1 MGIIAIDLKSTSL
14 TSAALGQTGKIL
26 DMENVNIKGLKGS
39 EVSSL
44 IQKQIKKIL
53 NLFKNK
59 PIEIKSIGISVPGIY
74 FSKTGTVWAPNI
86 PEWKNY
92 PLRQE
97 LFNFFIDYNIRV
109 KIASNRTCDILGE
122 MWLGAAKGSKN
133 AIYLSIGN
141 GIGAGVLID
150 GKILHGFNDGV
161 GAVGWLALDQPFKE
175 SYNAKGCFEYL
186 ASGVGILN
194 AAAELISK
202 SKNYSGSLKKKTI
215 EQLTFNDII
224 EAYKLKDSIAVKV
237 IHQTIE
243 YWGMAVANIIS
254 LFNPEIVIF
263 GGILFGPAIV
273 FLDDIKNEARKWAQP
288 IFIEKVKFLGSKL
301 GANAGLFGAGHLAMK
316 KF

>member
-1 MGIIAIDLKSTSL
+1 LGIIAIDLKSTSL

-26 DMENVNIKGLKGS
+26 DMDNINIKGLKGI
-39 EVSSL
+39 EVSNL
-44 IQKQIKKIL
+44 IQKQIKKLL
-53 NLFKNK
+53 NTFKNR

-74 FSKTGTVWAPNI
+74 FSKSGTVWAPNI
-86 PEWKNY
+86 PEWENY

-97 LFNFFIDYNIRV
+97 LFNFFIDHNIRV
-109 KIASNRTCDILGE
+109 KIASSRTCDILGE

-133 AIYLSIGN
+133 AIYLSLGN

-175 SYNAKGCFEYL
+175 SYKSKGCFESL

-194 AAAELISK
+194 ATIELIN
-202 SKNYSGSLKKKTI
+202 KNKKYSGALKKKNI
-215 EQLTFNDII
+215 DQLTFNDII
-224 EAYKLKDSIAVKV
+224 EAYRLKDSVAVKV
-237 IHQTIE
+237 IHQSIE
-243 YWGMAVANIIS
+243 YWGMAVANMIS
-254 LFNPEIVIF
+254 LFNPEIVIL
-263 GGILFGPAIV
+263 GGILFGPALV
-273 FLDDIKNEARKWAQP
+273 FLDDIKNETRKWAQP